1 MAERTGGRRHIAPFT
16 LSAILHAAIAT
27 LLFNTLKERKQVAL
41 PPMYRVNIVA
51 APPGQRA
58 IGEVKNAQPTASA
71 AVTQPTAA
79 QSSIK
84 ETPAARATARS
95 KAAPVPPKSDIAKAS
110 KAAQKTVSTPTTTT
124 SRPGTTAA
132 AKVTDKAKPDAPKAG
147 GGPVG
152 GKGTDVATIRSDG
165 IEFPFPGYLN
175 NIVRQIALN
184 FNPRNPSARLKAE
197 VRFLIHRDGSV
208 SDLTFVR
215 RSGNFSFDLEAQGAV
230 EAASSA
236 RRFGPLP
243 DGCSDDVLPV
253 VFSFD
258 PEFMK

>member
-1 MAERTGGRRHIAPFT
+1 MARGAGGSRHVAPFT
-16 LSAILHAAIAT
+16 LSALLHAAVAT
-27 LLFNTLKERKQVAL
+27 LLFNTLKERKPVAL
-41 PPMYRVNIVA
+41 PPMYRVSIVA
-51 APPGQRA
+51 APPGERA
-58 IGEVKNAQPTASA
+58 IGEVKSGQAKATT

-79 QSSIK
+79 QSTLK
-84 ETPAARATARS
+84 EMPLPKAKPAQKTPARATPSVS
-95 KAAPVPPKSDIAKAS
+95 KPAAKAGATDA
-110 KAAQKTVSTPTTTT
+110 KAVPQPKTE
-124 SRPGTTAA
+124 
-132 AKVTDKAKPDAPKAG
+132 APKAG

-152 GKGTDVATIRSDG
+152 GKGTDVATVRSDG

-184 FNPRNPSARLKAE
+184 FKPRNTNARLKAE
-197 VRFLIHRDGSV
+197 IRFLIHRDGSV
-208 SDLTFVR
+208 SDLTFIR

-243 DGCSDDVLPV
+243 DGFPDDVLPV

-258 PEFMK
+258 PEFLK

>member
-1 MAERTGGRRHIAPFT
+1 MSSGTGGARHIAPFT

-27 LLFNTLKERKQVAL
+27 LLFNTLKERKPVAL

-51 APPGQRA
+51 APPGERA
-58 IGEVKNAQPTASA
+58 IGEVKSGQAKATTP
-71 AVTQPTAA
+71 VTQPSAA
-79 QSSIK
+79 QSTLK
-84 ETPAARATARS
+84 EMPLPKAKPAQRTPARATPS
-95 KAAPVPPKSDIAKAS
+95 VPKPSVKAGAADAKAVP
-110 KAAQKTVSTPTTTT
+110 QPKTE
-124 SRPGTTAA
+124 
-132 AKVTDKAKPDAPKAG
+132 APKAG

-152 GKGTDVATIRSDG
+152 GKGTDVATVRTDG
-165 IEFPFPGYLN
+165 IEFAFPGYLN

-184 FNPRNPSARLKAE
+184 FRPRNANARLKAE
-197 VRFLIHRDGSV
+197 IRFLIHRDGSV
-208 SDLTFVR
+208 SDLTFIR

-243 DGCSDDVLPV
+243 DGFPDDVLPV

-258 PEFMK
+258 PEFLK

>member
-1 MAERTGGRRHIAPFT
+1 MAGEAGRSRLIAPFT

-27 LLFNTLKERKQVAL
+27 LLFNTLKERKPVAL

-51 APPGQRA
+51 APPGERA
-58 IGEVKNAQPTASA
+58 IGEVKSGQAKATT
-71 AVTQPTAA
+71 AVTQPSAA
-79 QSSIK
+79 QSTLK
-84 ETPAARATARS
+84 EMPLPKAKPAQKTPARATPS
-95 KAAPVPPKSDIAKAS
+95 APKPGAKAGAADA
-110 KAAQKTVSTPTTTT
+110 KAVPNPKTEAPS
-124 SRPGTTAA
+124 
-132 AKVTDKAKPDAPKAG
+132 PKAG

-152 GKGTDVATIRSDG
+152 GKGTDVATVRSDG

-184 FNPRNPSARLKAE
+184 FKPRNTNAQLKAE
-197 VRFLIHRDGSV
+197 IRFLIHRDGSV
-208 SDLTFVR
+208 SDLTFIR

-243 DGCSDDVLPV
+243 DGFPDDVLPV

-258 PEFMK
+258 PEFLK

>member
-1 MAERTGGRRHIAPFT
+1 MAARTAGARHIAPFT
-16 LSAILHAAIAT
+16 LSAILHAVIAT

-51 APPGQRA
+51 APPGERA
-58 IGEVKNAQPTASA
+58 IGEVKSGQAKATP
-71 AVTQPTAA
+71 AVTQPSAA
-79 QSSIK
+79 QSSVK
-84 ETPAARATARS
+84 ETPVATSRS
-95 KAAPVPPKSDIAKAS
+95 KAAPASPKTDIAKSS
-110 KAAQKTVSTPTTTT
+110 KAAQKTASTPTTST
-124 SRPGTTAA
+124 SRPGTSAA
-132 AKVTDKAKPDAPKAG
+132 AKVTDKAKPDAPRAG

-152 GKGTDVATIRSDG
+152 GKGTDVATVRSDG

-184 FNPRNPSARLKAE
+184 FRPRNPSARLKAE

-208 SDLTFVR
+208 SDLTFIR

-236 RRFGPLP
+236 RGFGPLP
-243 DGCSDDVLPV
+243 EGFSDDVLPV

>member
-1 MAERTGGRRHIAPFT
+1 MASGAGGSRHIAPFT
-16 LSAILHAAIAT
+16 LSAILHAAVAT

-41 PPMYRVNIVA
+41 PPMYRVEIVA
-51 APPGQRA
+51 APPGERA
-58 IGEVKNAQPTASA
+58 IGEVKSGQAKATTS
-71 AVTQPTAA
+71 VTQPTAA
-79 QSSIK
+79 QSTLK
-84 ETPAARATARS
+84 EMPLPRAKPAQKTPARATPS
-95 KAAPVPPKSDIAKAS
+95 APKPPAKAGAPDV
-110 KAAQKTVSTPTTTT
+110 KAVPQPKTE
-124 SRPGTTAA
+124 
-132 AKVTDKAKPDAPKAG
+132 APKAG

-152 GKGTDVATIRSDG
+152 GKGTDVATVRSDG

-184 FNPRNPSARLKAE
+184 FKPRNTNARLKAE
-197 VRFLIHRDGSV
+197 IRFLIHRDGSV
-208 SDLTFVR
+208 SDLTFIR

-243 DGCSDDVLPV
+243 DGFTDDVLPV

-258 PEFMK
+258 PEFLK